1 MIHIKDLVKI
11 RQGEEW
17 VGDPRGDWIGI
28 VTSVSSS
35 AVGQTITI
43 LWPQAGLEERWT
55 ADALEVLSET

>member
-1 MIHIKDLVKI
+1 MIHIKDLVRI
-11 RQGEEW
+11 RQGC
-17 VGDPRGDWIGI
+17 GKKDPRSGWIGI

-43 LWPQAGLEERWT
+43 LWPQAGLEERRT